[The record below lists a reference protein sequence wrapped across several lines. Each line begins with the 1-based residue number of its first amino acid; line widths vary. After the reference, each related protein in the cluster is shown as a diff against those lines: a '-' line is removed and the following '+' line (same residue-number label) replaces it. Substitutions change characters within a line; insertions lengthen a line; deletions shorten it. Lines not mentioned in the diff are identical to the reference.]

1 MATEVPME
9 SHEIVQRTDLAL
21 LLLHQMDAVNHTLAG
36 LALAAD
42 AACGTA
48 LSDAKREAGDKARIK
63 KDLLSQRIGELKAC
77 LSDIT
82 RITNEWHHFT
92 CDPEA
97 QHHWSYPFRLRR
109 LGRETNRKL
118 KKEQDRISSLVL
130 QNRLLEEEIRRLGDT
145 VQRDALSRLKGTS
158 GHADWVTAM
167 ERKQRI
173 VDDLRLLLPAIPAAA
188 TCTLDVSL
196 PMVLVDRLAGS
207 CQLSTTM
214 HS

>member
-1 MATEVPME
+1 ME
-9 SHEIVQRTDLAL
+9 SRDIFQRIDLAL
-21 LLLHQMDAVNHTLAG
+21 LLLHQLDAVNHTLAG
-36 LALAAD
+36 LTLETD
-42 AACGTA
+42 AAGGAA
-48 LSDAKREAGDKARIK
+48 LSDAKREAGDKARAN
-63 KDLLSQRIGELKAC
+63 KDLLSQRIGELKTC

-97 QHHWSYPFRLRR
+97 QRHWSYPFRLLRQ
-109 LGRETNRKL
+109 GRETNMKL

-145 VQRDALSRLKGTS
+145 VQRDALSRRNGTS
-158 GHADWVTAM
+158 AHADWVTAM

-188 TCTLDVSL
+188 TCILDVSL
-196 PMVLVDRLAGS
+196 PMVLADRLSGP
-207 CQLSTTM
+207 C
-214 HS
+214 

>member
-1 MATEVPME
+1 ME
-9 SHEIVQRTDLAL
+9 SRDIVQRIDLAL
-21 LLLHQMDAVNHTLAG
+21 LLLHQLDAANHTLAG
-36 LALAAD
+36 LTLKAD
-42 AACGTA
+42 AACGTV

-63 KDLLSQRIGELKAC
+63 KELLSQRIGELKEC

-82 RITNEWHHFT
+82 RMISGWHHFT

-97 QHHWSYPFRLRR
+97 QHHWSYPFRLIR
-109 LGRETNRKL
+109 LGRETNMKL

-158 GHADWVTAM
+158 GYADWVTAV

-173 VDDLRLLLPAIPAAA
+173 VDDLRLLLPAIPAVA
-188 TCTLDVSL
+188 TCTLDASL
-196 PMVLVDRLAGS
+196 PMVLVDRLAGF
-207 CQLSTTM
+207 CQLSTAV